1 MLKYAFFRQ
10 FSILCLFLLITSCQ
24 GQNKS
29 NLPKERPS
37 EPNPISSFQKN
48 LSFPVSDPYFVESTA
63 ITAAHGPQSITRNI
77 LQDKK
82 GNIWLAS
89 WEGII
94 CYDGKTFTNFTNK
107 AGLRRFHV
115 FSIMEDKKGNLWF
128 GTIRAGVY
136 RYDGKTFTNFTTSQG
151 LANDAVVCM
160 LEDKSGK
167 IWFGT
172 MDGVSCYDGKSFTN
186 FTTKDG
192 LVNNDVNSIIQDKSG
207 KLWFGTRGSVCF
219 YDGKKFT
226 AFNNQADQPFN
237 NVRSIIEDQQ
247 GNLWFGGQD
256 GLCRYDGK
264 SFTEVSK
271 DFIGFL
277 YADKKGKIWI
287 SAGTPEPRNMTLYR
301 YNEQLA
307 PLPVEKAQIE
317 PIVKEKGQVYG
328 VFEDKEGNIWF
339 GTEHGGCRYDGKGVV
354 CFGE

>member
-1 MLKYAFFRQ
+1 MQQSAFFKPLL
-10 FSILCLFLLITSCQ
+10 FLCLSIALISCQ
-24 GQNKS
+24 GQKKT
-29 NLPKERPS
+29 NLPKEHPS
-37 EPNPISSFQKN
+37 ESNPISAFQIN

-82 GNIWLAS
+82 GNIWFAT

-115 FSIMEDKKGNLWF
+115 FSIMED
-128 GTIRAGVY
+128 R
-136 RYDGKTFTNFTTSQG
+136 R
-151 LANDAVVCM
+151 
-160 LEDKSGK
+160 
-167 IWFGT
+167 
-172 MDGVSCYDGKSFTN
+172 
-186 FTTKDG
+186 
-192 LVNNDVNSIIQDKSG
+192 
-207 KLWFGTRGSVCF
+207 
-219 YDGKKFT
+219 
-226 AFNNQADQPFN
+226 
-237 NVRSIIEDQQ
+237 

-256 GLCRYDGK
+256 GLCLYDGK

-287 SAGTPEPRNMTLYR
+287 SAGTPEPRNMILYR

-307 PLPVEKAQIE
+307 PLPGEKARFE

-339 GTEHGGCRYDGKGVV
+339 GTEYGGCRYDGKGVV